1 MCKRTCFGRW
11 WLFFCGVR
19 VNNCVMF
26 VLDMTALSFLR
37 GWLWILKNKIKL
49 WKGNEMRPSN
59 FKKSV
64 LATNIALLL
73 GTAVSMSAISAEA
86 DSAVT
91 ADDNIEKIEV
101 RGIRASNKANL
112 NAKRFSDAVVDAVT
126 AEDIGKFPDGDVGES
141 LARIPGVSVSR
152 QFGQGQQVSIRGASA
167 QLTRTLLNGH
177 SVASTGWY
185 DQQAI
190 DRSFNY
196 SMLPSEMV
204 GGIEVY
210 KSSQADLVEGGIGGT
225 VIVKTRKPLDLD
237 ANTVF
242 GSVKGTYGTVSEETS
257 PEVSG
262 LYSWKNEDES
272 FGVLASGAFSQTDYQ
287 RNGVETSRNWSGGM
301 APTTFQQERERTALN
316 LALQYRPTD
325 ALEFGL
331 SVMSLDLSA
340 NNANNQI
347 IMFPGE
353 DSCVQTNPGNG
364 NCVLRDAT
372 NPGVS
377 YAAGY
382 PEFGAAYFQTWAREA
397 SMDSNTVDFD
407 WSYEADSFTFSG
419 RVGNTKSEGGART
432 ALVGEYTNNFSDL
445 VGTWDMTGDQAKF
458 DIANKSYDSSILP
471 GSIGIQTWALE
482 DKPNSDEETYVNLD
496 FEVPVDFG
504 VITALKTGFRYADHS
519 VKKQGFKGQL
529 ADDYVA
535 TMRPASEYFPGTVSS
550 GAGFTIPEANRDLIL
565 SDSLAATDHYTE
577 KKDAYGTVD
586 EENIALYLMAN
597 FSTDGIRGNIGLRYI
612 STEASSDYYAFNSD
626 GEYSD
631 TISTD
636 TASYNELLPSLNVV
650 MDLAPDV
657 ILRTSAAQVISRPNY
672 ADMFATTSLSNF
684 DSTQPNTQ
692 VASTG
697 NVALQP
703 FKAFQ
708 ADIGVEWYFS
718 DDGMMSIA
726 YFMKDVSSFI
736 STRDAHNQQIGLDI
750 PLYQTSPELSPC
762 GEDQADCWSVSQS
775 TNVGGGS
782 IEGVELQIQDAFDNG
797 FGYSMNYTYADA
809 TSPGENYPDGN
820 SVFSDSSEHTVNTVG
835 FYEND
840 SFSARLAYNWRSEY
854 IMREA
859 PGWYMNRKHEDYGTV
874 DFSATWSATDY
885 LDVTLE
891 AVNIF
896 EEDSLQTGIYADGT
910 APQADL
916 EGGFP
921 AWSFEGE
928 ATYKLGLAFRF

>member
-1 MCKRTCFGRW
+1 MSTKT
-11 WLFFCGVR
+11 
-19 VNNCVMF
+19 
-26 VLDMTALSFLR
+26 
-37 GWLWILKNKIKL
+37 
-49 WKGNEMRPSN
+49 
-59 FKKSV
+59 FKKGV
-64 LATNIALLL
+64 LASSIAMILA
-73 GTAVSMSAISAEA
+73 GVSSQAMAAEEA
-86 DSAVT
+86 ASAVNK
-91 ADDNIEKIEV
+91 DEV
-101 RGIRASNKANL
+101 EVIQVTGIRGSLKASING
-112 NAKRFSDAVVDAVT
+112 KRFSDATVDVVSS
-126 AEDIGKFPDGDVGES
+126 EDIGKFPDGDVGES

-152 QFGQGQQVSIRGASA
+152 QFGQGQQVSIRGASS

-204 GGIEVY
+204 GGLEVY
-210 KSSQADLVEGGIGGT
+210 KSSQANLVEGGIGGT
-225 VIVKTRKPLDLD
+225 VIVKSRKPLDLD
-237 ANTVF
+237 ANSVF
-242 GSVKGTYGTVSEETS
+242 ASVKGTYGSVSEEAS
-257 PEVSG
+257 PEISG
-262 LYSWKNEDES
+262 LYSWKNEDET
-272 FGVLASGAFSQTDYQ
+272 FGALISGAVSQTTYQ

-301 APTTFQQERERTALN
+301 APTTFQQERDRTALN
-316 LALQYRPTD
+316 VALQYRPTD

-331 SVMSLDLSA
+331 NLMSLDLSA

-353 DSCVQTNPGNG
+353 NSCVKTNPGND
-364 NCVLRDAT
+364 NCVKRNAT

-377 YAAGY
+377 YAKDY

-407 WSYEADSFTFSG
+407 WTYEADAFTFSG

-445 VGTWDMTGDQAKF
+445 VGTWDMTGDQAQF

-471 GSIGIQTWALE
+471 ANIGIQTWALG
-482 DKPNSDEETYVNLD
+482 DAPNSDEETYVNLD
-496 FEVPVDFG
+496 FEVPVELG
-504 VITALKTGFRYADHS
+504 VITSIKTGVRYADHS
-519 VKKQGFKGQL
+519 VKKQGFKGNL
-529 ADDYVA
+529 AADYVHKS
-535 TMRPASEYFPGTVSS
+535 TFRPASAYFPGTVSS
-550 GAGFTIPEANRDLIL
+550 VDGFTLPEANRDLIL

-577 KKDAYGTVD
+577 KKDAYGTVE
-586 EENIALYLMAN
+586 EENLALYVMGD
-597 FSTDGIRGNIGLRYI
+597 FSTDGIRGNIGLRYV
-612 STEASSDYYAFNSD
+612 STDATSDYYAFKSN
-626 GEYSD
+626 GTYGD
-631 TISTD
+631 TLSTD

-650 MDLAPDV
+650 MDLAEDV

-672 ADMFATTSLSNF
+672 GDMFATTSLSNF

-697 NVALQP
+697 NIGLNP

-718 DDGMMSIA
+718 DDGMMSVA

-736 STRDAHNQQIGLDI
+736 STRDSSNQQIGLDI
-750 PLYQTSPELSPC
+750 PLYQNSPEQSPC
-762 GEDQADCWSVSQS
+762 GAGQADCWQVSQS
-775 TNVGGGS
+775 TNVAGGS
-782 IEGVELQIQDAFDNG
+782 IEGIEIQVQDAFDNG
-797 FGYSMNYTYADA
+797 FGYSVNYTYADA
-809 TSPGENYPDGN
+809 TSPSENYPDGN

-840 SFSARLAYNWRSEY
+840 NFSARLAYNWRSEY

-859 PGWYMNRKHEDYGTV
+859 PGWYMNRMHEAYGTL
-874 DFSATWSATDY
+874 DFSTTWSATDY
-885 LDVTLE
+885 LDVTFE
-891 AVNIF
+891 AANIL

-928 ATYKLGLAFRF
+928 ATYKLGVAVRF